1 MSLLHIYSKIGTARE
16 KNRSNAELLS
26 FCECKNRNLRQ
37 ILALETMSATFFHN
51 FFFAEYLAC
60 QAPANPGR
68 PKNRPTKSCGKKLRT
83 LFLEPG
89 FDGDYDFCIHR
100 SSKARHYFDFCCAS
114 SDIPM
119 YYYVNA
125 NFSVSRIQIIFTA
138 QGVGSRCSQRVYL
151 GWCDFGADL
160 WTKYFYIGLST

>member
-1 MSLLHIYSKIGTARE
+1 M
-16 KNRSNAELLS
+16 S

-37 ILALETMSATFFHN
+37 ILALECRNNVRN
-51 FFFAEYLAC
+51 FFPLLFCRPIFWPPRVCRSLAG
-60 QAPANPGR
+60 QIFGQ
-68 PKNRPTKSCGKKLRT
+68 KKSCGKKWRA
-83 LFLEPG
+83 LFLELE
-89 FDGDYDFCIHR
+89 FDGDYDFCTHR

>member
-1 MSLLHIYSKIGTARE
+1 MRDV
-16 KNRSNAELLS
+16 AELLS
-26 FCECKNRNLRQ
+26 LFRCKNRDLRQ
-37 ILALETMSATFFHN
+37 ILALETMSATFSTAFLSAD
-51 FFFAEYLAC
+51 FLAS
-60 QAPANPGR
+60 QGLPAPGR
-68 PKNRPTKSCGKKLRT
+68 PNIRPKKSCGKKWRA
-83 LFLEPG
+83 LFLELE
-89 FDGDYDFCIHR
+89 FDGDYDFGTHR

-151 GWCDFGADL
+151 GWCGLGADL